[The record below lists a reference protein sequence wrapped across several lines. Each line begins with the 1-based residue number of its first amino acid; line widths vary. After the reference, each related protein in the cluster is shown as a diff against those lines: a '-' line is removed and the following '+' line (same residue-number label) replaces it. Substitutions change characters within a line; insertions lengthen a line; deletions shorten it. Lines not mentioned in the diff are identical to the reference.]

1 MNIFINLYL
10 LIELL
15 NIIIIPLYLTIL
27 KFYYNI
33 KIINSVLY
41 SIIIFLSGTY
51 IYTYYSFTKIKE
63 VGIAGI
69 ILHIY
74 LLGLLILY
82 TIYLFNIL
90 FRNDFKFKN
99 YSRNEENISILILVS
114 LFSTLLIF
122 ILPILIS

>member
-69 ILHIY
+69 ILHIL
-74 LLGLLILY
+74 LLG
-82 TIYLFNIL
+82 
-90 FRNDFKFKN
+90 
-99 YSRNEENISILILVS
+99 
-114 LFSTLLIF
+114 
-122 ILPILIS
+122 